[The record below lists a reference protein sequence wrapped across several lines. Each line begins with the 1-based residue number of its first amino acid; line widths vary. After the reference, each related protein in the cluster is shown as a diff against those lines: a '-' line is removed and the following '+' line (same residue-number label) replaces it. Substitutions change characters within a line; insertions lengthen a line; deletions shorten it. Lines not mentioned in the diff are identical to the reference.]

1 MLSTAVMAPGVRGYS
16 VYAKLLMVSFIWGG
30 TFVAG
35 RYIAIDMAPLLS
47 ACLRFILASATLI
60 AVLAMRR
67 EVFIALTAR
76 QVLAVIALGFFGIFA
91 YNIFFFYGLH
101 YINAS
106 RASLI
111 VALNPALI
119 ALAAFTIG
127 KERLG
132 AGNVM
137 GIGACIAGAATVIL
151 SKDAATLQ
159 PVAQAWIGD
168 ALILGC
174 VLSWVLYSVCS
185 KNLVRQIGP
194 LHTVAYSVIAGTLM
208 LMCAALLHGDITWA
222 AIGNIQQNQLVSLL
236 YLGVIGS
243 ALAYIWY
250 YDGIQKIGATRSG
263 VFIALNPLSAV
274 VLGLLLLDESL
285 SPPMLLGGLLVIS
298 GIYLSNKPAGIAK
311 VEV

>member
-1 MLSTAVMAPGVRGYS
+1 MHNTAVIAPDATGYS
-16 VYAKLLMVSFIWGG
+16 VYAKLVTVSFIWGG

-35 RYIAIDMAPLLS
+35 KYIAADIAPLLS
-47 ACLRFILASATLI
+47 ACLRFVLASATLI

-67 EVFIALTAR
+67 KVVIGLTVR
-76 QVLAVIALGFFGIFA
+76 QLFAVIALGFFGIFA

-127 KERLG
+127 KEKLG
-132 AGNVM
+132 AGNIM
-137 GIGACIAGAATVIL
+137 GIAACIAGAATVIV
-151 SKDAATLQ
+151 SKDAAVLQ
-159 PVAQAWIGD
+159 PVARAWIGD

-185 KNLVRQIGP
+185 KRLVREIGP

-208 LMCAALLHGDITWA
+208 LCCAALLYGDINRA
-222 AIGNIQQNQLVSLL
+222 AIGDIRQNQLLSLL

-274 VLGLLLLDESL
+274 LLGLLLLGESL

-298 GIYLSNKPAGIAK
+298 GIYFCNKPARHSEG
-311 VEV
+311 

>member
-1 MLSTAVMAPGVRGYS
+1 MLSTAVMAPGVSGYS

-35 RYIAIDMAPLLS
+35 RHIAIDMAPLLS

-151 SKDAATLQ
+151 SKDAAALQ

-208 LMCAALLHGDITWA
+208 LFCAALLHGDITWA
-222 AIGNIQQNQLVSLL
+222 AIGNIQQSQLVSLL

-285 SPPMLLGGLLVIS
+285 SPPMLLGGLLAIS
-298 GIYLSNKPAGIAK
+298 GIYFSNKPAGTAK